1 MKYWISYLIA
11 AIFAAITVALT
22 RFAEA
27 HTVLMDMVYPYMS
40 RVVMNTLAEWS
51 AGGGCLW
58 QKWLTTAIIVGSIFL
73 VCICV
78 FKWNLIQWC
87 GWVLAAFSLG
97 VMINTGL
104 YELNAYASPM
114 ADDMR
119 LEITSYTVAE
129 LNEATVYFRDRANKL
144 ASEVQRDGN
153 GNPIFG
159 SFEEMA
165 VQAENG
171 FKTMTYEKSISVFA
185 GSTVPVKKQEWFLE
199 DGVSGMLLPLTGEAS
214 VNPNVPTVAM
224 PFAISKAMAQR
235 MCIYSDAD
243 SDFAAF
249 LACSNNANKSFKY
262 SAYVMAYYYCYE
274 ILAGMDSPTAQ
285 SSAVAANKG
294 VSPELMQD
302 LESCRSFYS
311 KTPEES
317 KKVLAEIPVEYKE
330 ALESVPEEERQALD
344 AYTFSEY
351 SHVSDLLTC
360 WYIQEF
366 IVPLHQEEEIPFDPF
381 DPGQVD
387 LSGIVNAPTE
397 PPETTA
403 PAAS

>member
-40 RVVMNTLAEWS
+40 RVVMNALAEWS

-58 QKWLTTAIIVGSIFL
+58 QKWLTTAIICGSIFL
-73 VCICV
+73 VLICV

-87 GWVLAAFSLG
+87 GWVLAAISLG
-97 VMINTGL
+97 VMLNTGI

-119 LEITSYTVAE
+119 LEISSYTVAE

-144 ASEVQRDGN
+144 AAEISRDGN
-153 GNPIFG
+153 GNPNFG
-159 SFEEMA
+159 TFEEMTI
-165 VQAENG
+165 QAENG
-171 FKTMTYEKSISVFA
+171 FKTMTYEKSVSVFA

-199 DGVSGMLLPLTGEAS
+199 EGVSGMLLPLTGEAS
-214 VNPNVPTVAM
+214 VNPNVPTVSM
-224 PFAISKAMAQR
+224 PFAISKIMAQR
-235 MCIYSDAD
+235 MCIYSDSD

-249 LACSNNANKSFKY
+249 LACANNESKAFKY
-262 SAYVMAYYYCYE
+262 SAYLMAYYYCYE
-274 ILAGMDSPTAQ
+274 TLAAMDSPNAQ
-285 SSAVAANKG
+285 ACATETNKG
-294 VSPELMQD
+294 VSPELMRD
-302 LESCRSFYS
+302 LEACRSFYS

-317 KKVLAEIPVEYKE
+317 KKVLAEIPEKYRE
-330 ALESVPEEERQALD
+330 ELENASGGENLALE
-344 AYTFSEY
+344 AYTFSQY
-351 SHVSDLLTC
+351 SNVTDLLAS

-366 IVPLHQEEEIPFDPF
+366 IVPKHREEEIPFDPF